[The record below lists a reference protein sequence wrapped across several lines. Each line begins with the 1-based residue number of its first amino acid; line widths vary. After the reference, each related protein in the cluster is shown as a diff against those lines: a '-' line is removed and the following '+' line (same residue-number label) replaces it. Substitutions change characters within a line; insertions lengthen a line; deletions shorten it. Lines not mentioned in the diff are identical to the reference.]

1 MTPEGLRQPDARS
14 CGATVLVVAR
24 MLADPAYDQLVRPDF
39 AVEVLATHRRL
50 TGARGLDG
58 RPQLPWPRA
67 LGTPPWALA
76 RALGT
81 VATPARPPVP
91 YRTRPLLTGRRGRAF
106 DELLAAL
113 RDGRPGALYVG
124 TRLLPRHVVLVLA
137 EADPHGAGLRC
148 YEPAQGRLVDVGRQS
163 FVQGRLG
170 LAGWQRPWFVVLP
183 AAGGRD
189 VSRAARRTPA

>member
-24 MLADPAYDQLVRPDF
+24 MLADPAYDKHVRPDF
-39 AVEVLATHRRL
+39 AAEVLATHRRI
-50 TGARGLDG
+50 TGVRGPAG

-81 VATPARPPVP
+81 VATQARPARP
-91 YRTRPLLTGRRGRAF
+91 YRTRPVRTGRRGRAF
-106 DELLAAL
+106 DEVLAAL
-113 RDGRPGALYVG
+113 WDGRPVALYVG
-124 TRLLPRHVVLVLA
+124 TRLLPRHVVLVLG
-137 EADPHGAGLRC
+137 EPGHGAGLRC

-163 FVQGRLG
+163 FVEGRLG
-170 LAGWQRPWFVVLP
+170 LAGWDRAWFVVLP
-183 AAGGRD
+183 AAGGVRM
-189 VSRAARRTPA
+189 RARRTRA